1 MNSETKDKYVLKN
14 NTGSLWHDNQTQI
27 VRKGKVNIEDHE
39 RYASVIRFTDTQG
52 NEKYE
57 LAISVGLLHVN
68 PPETKRK
75 PESPDISGKISF
87 NGVEYKFG
95 GWANQTDSGKE
106 FTKVKLTKTED
117 YRPVKD
123 SNTIKAQ
130 F

>member
-57 LAISVGLLHVN
+57 LAITDNLNQFVSF
-68 PPETKRK
+68 
-75 PESPDISGKISF
+75 ISGVDINSC
-87 NGVEYKFG
+87 
-95 GWANQTDSGKE
+95 
-106 FTKVKLTKTED
+106 L
-117 YRPVKD
+117 
-123 SNTIKAQ
+123 
-130 F
+130 